1 MELEAKLPMEPEEV
15 WLGDMEEDGK
25 LYVSSLAENEED
37 EVAGLSEECGYA
49 PEPPCAMY
57 IAPEERLLDC
67 GATSNRK

>member
-1 MELEAKLPMEPEEV
+1 M
-15 WLGDMEEDGK
+15 
-25 LYVSSLAENEED
+25 SSLAENEED